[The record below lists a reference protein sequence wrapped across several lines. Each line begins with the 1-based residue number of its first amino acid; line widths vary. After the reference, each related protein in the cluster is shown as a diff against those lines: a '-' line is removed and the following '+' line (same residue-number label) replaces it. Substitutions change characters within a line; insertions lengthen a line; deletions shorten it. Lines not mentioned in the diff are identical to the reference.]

1 MNKPKKTNKK
11 LKIRKSIS
19 NRFEVT
25 KNGKVLRMSSFNRH
39 LRRKKS
45 KKQLRRLKGKQPV
58 LGAFAI
64 KIKKLLGKSQ
74 N

>member
-1 MNKPKKTNKK
+1 MKKQSKK
-11 LKIRKSIS
+11 LKVRKSIS

-45 KKQLRRLKGKQPV
+45 KKQLRRLKGKQTV
-58 LGAFAI
+58 KGALAI
-64 KIKKLLGKSQ
+64 KVKKMLGLM
-74 N
+74 

>member
-1 MNKPKKTNKK
+1 MKKQSPKRKIKK
-11 LKIRKSIS
+11 SVS

-58 LGAFAI
+58 KGALAI
-64 KIKKLLGKSQ
+64 KVKKLLGQ
-74 N
+74 L

>member
-1 MNKPKKTNKK
+1 MKKQNSKRKIKK
-11 LKIRKSIS
+11 SVS

-45 KKQLRRLKGKQPV
+45 KKQLRRLKGKKPV
-58 LGAFAI
+58 EGALAI
-64 KIKKLLGKSQ
+64 KVKKLLGLL
-74 N
+74 

>member
-1 MNKPKKTNKK
+1 MNKQNTKRKIKK
-11 LKIRKSIS
+11 SVS

-45 KKQLRRLKGKQPV
+45 KKQLRRLKGKQV
-58 LGAFAI
+58 VNGSLAI
-64 KIKKLLGKSQ
+64 KVKKLLGQ
-74 N
+74 L

>member
-1 MNKPKKTNKK
+1 MKKQNNKRKIKK
-11 LKIRKSIS
+11 SVS

-45 KKQLRRLKGKQPV
+45 KKQLRRLKGKQIV
-58 LGAFAI
+58 EGALAI
-64 KIKKLLGKSQ
+64 KVKKLLGQ
-74 N
+74 L

>member
-1 MNKPKKTNKK
+1 MKTTSKR
-11 LKIRKSIS
+11 LRIRKSVS

-58 LGAFAI
+58 LGKFATKVK
-64 KIKKLLGKSQ
+64 KILGRA
-74 N
+74 

>member
-1 MNKPKKTNKK
+1 MKKPNSKRKIKK
-11 LKIRKSIS
+11 SVS

-45 KKQLRRLKGKQPV
+45 KKQLRRLKGKQV
-58 LGAFAI
+58 VSSALAI
-64 KIKKLLGKSQ
+64 KVKKLLGQ
-74 N
+74 L